1 MSYILFDNDLY
12 ASIRAETLPAV
23 RDGELDMQYLAEK
36 CPILRSV
43 YYEAL
48 RLRKRD
54 LAFRKVEQDTEIGGK
69 LLRGG
74 NFAIVPV
81 CQLHDNEDVFG
92 SDASR
97 FSPDRFL
104 KRQDLTGS
112 PSYRPYGG
120 GKTYCPGR
128 FFAMQEIFGFVA
140 LLIHRLDVQLASP
153 GQCFPI
159 PDEGLLTLGIS
170 RPVPGSDLWVTLS
183 DKSVVSGG

>member
-1 MSYILFDNDLY
+1 MPKITIGL
-12 ASIRAETLPAV
+12 
-23 RDGELDMQYLAEK
+23 
-36 CPILRSV
+36 LRGTTPPQ
-43 YYEAL
+43 
-48 RLRKRD
+48 RD
-54 LAFRKVEQDTEIGGK
+54 LAFRKVEQDIEVGGK

-81 CQLHDNEDVFG
+81 CQLHDNVDVFG
-92 SDASR
+92 TDASS
-97 FSPDRFL
+97 FQPDRFL

-128 FFAMQEIFGFVA
+128 FFAMHEIFGFVA

-159 PDEGLLTLGIS
+159 PDEGLPTLGIS
-170 RPVPGSDLWVTLS
+170 RPVPGSDLWITLS
-183 DKSVVSGG
+183 DKSHSMQRPRHFSEPNSERRQRGVIHSCNIGKSM